1 MPHESQSEYSHAWR
15 ALRHRNFRLFI
26 VGQAISLIGTWMT
39 RVAIAWLV
47 YRLSKSAWM
56 LGAIGFANQV
66 PIFLLAPLAGGIID
80 RSDRRKLLTATQ
92 ALLMVHSLLLAF
104 LTLTNSITMPLLFV
118 LSVAQ
123 GLVNTFDSPA
133 RQSFTVRMVGSRHD
147 LQNAIAISSSMMN
160 TARLIG
166 PALAGLLIAASSEGW
181 CFMVDGV
188 SYGAV
193 IISLLMMRMSA
204 DQPSPKRA
212 GLATEIREG
221 WAYVCA
227 SVPIRSMLL
236 LFALICLIGWPFT
249 VVLPIFAGQILHG
262 GAHTLGYLLSA
273 LGVGALSS
281 SVSMAMRR
289 SVRGLIGQ
297 LPWVAML
304 FGAMLIC
311 FGLSSRLWLSLLLLW
326 LGGFG
331 LLRVNHATNAILQ
344 TIVDEE
350 MRGRVMSYYTM
361 ALEGMAPWGSL
372 FTGLLANAF
381 GAPRALMVC
390 GAACVLAGLWF
401 CTRLHSI
408 RKEIRPIYQSL
419 GIIPAPDTET
429 STLPA

>member
-1 MPHESQSEYSHAWR
+1 
-15 ALRHRNFRLFI
+15 
-26 VGQAISLIGTWMT
+26 
-39 RVAIAWLV
+39 
-47 YRLSKSAWM
+47 
-56 LGAIGFANQV
+56 
-66 PIFLLAPLAGGIID
+66 
-80 RSDRRKLLTATQ
+80 
-92 ALLMVHSLLLAF
+92 
-104 LTLTNSITMPLLFV
+104 
-118 LSVAQ
+118 
-123 GLVNTFDSPA
+123 
-133 RQSFTVRMVGSRHD
+133 
-147 LQNAIAISSSMMN
+147 
-160 TARLIG
+160 
-166 PALAGLLIAASSEGW
+166 
-181 CFMVDGV
+181 
-188 SYGAV
+188 
-193 IISLLMMRMSA
+193 
-204 DQPSPKRA
+204 
-212 GLATEIREG
+212 
-221 WAYVCA
+221 
-227 SVPIRSMLL
+227 
-236 LFALICLIGWPFT
+236 
-249 VVLPIFAGQILHG
+249 
-262 GAHTLGYLLSA
+262 
-273 LGVGALSS
+273 
-281 SVSMAMRR
+281 MAMRR

-381 GAPRALMVC
+381 GAPRALMVS

-401 CTRLHSI
+401 STRLHSI